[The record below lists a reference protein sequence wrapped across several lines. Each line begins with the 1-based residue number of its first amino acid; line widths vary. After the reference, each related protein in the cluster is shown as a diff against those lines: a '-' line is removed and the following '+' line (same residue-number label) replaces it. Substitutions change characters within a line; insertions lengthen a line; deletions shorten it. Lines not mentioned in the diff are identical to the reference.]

1 LIKTLTGNQNNQ
13 NNENNELLN
22 DDDDQIHQVGRF
34 TLMSNG
40 LVKHK
45 YNYQNGFYRI
55 TPNLNLY
62 IKFDGFEAILE
73 AVQSESN
80 YISKKD
86 DEKENKKEEDDKEND
101 NDGGDGGD
109 GEEEDDN
116 NNNNENQDKEDDV
129 NEDQNDEDEQEG
141 YIKLEVK

>member
-13 NNENNELLN
+13 NNELLN
-22 DDDDQIHQVGRF
+22 DDDQIHYVGRF

-86 DEKENKKEEDDKEND
+86 DEKEEKKEEDDNKDNEN
-101 NDGGDGGD
+101 GGGD

-116 NNNNENQDKEDDV
+116 KDNDELNQDKEDEAI
-129 NEDQNDEDEQEG
+129 ED
-141 YIKLEVK
+141 